1 MLHEKSPGSVWNV
14 AVVAIVVL
22 LAVMAVSGLVPGG
35 DPATMASAL

>member
-22 LAVMAVSGLVPGG
+22 LAAMAVSGLVPGG
-35 DPATMASAL
+35 ETATMASTL